1 VRSLFSYLFS
11 LLDTSSDGL
20 KSIFAIALALLL
32 AVVPTRAQPP
42 QMTPGFGGAPQE
54 GSNDPAESSA
64 YGAALAQPD
73 PASRIV
79 ALRHF
84 IVNYPNSSM
93 RQSAISQ
100 LMLAQRQTRGGGVSS
115 LGTTPHMTVA
125 QPGPT
130 SAPLPAE
137 PLPIQGVPASG
148 PPRESLLQQAAK
160 PAEITIAPHSLVIK
174 ADNSELSAIL
184 HQIAGSTGMKIEGL
198 SKDER
203 VFGSYGPGNAREV
216 LLALLE
222 GSGYNVIMVGTTP
235 DGAPRELS
243 LSQRAATAA
252 LAPGTVARNG
262 NQEDSDESDQDVQQS
277 PPPEA
282 PIQPLPGNPQ
292 NSVNEG
298 APPQPPRSPQE
309 ILQELQRQRL
319 QQQNQNPQ

>member
-1 VRSLFSYLFS
+1 VVFPGQGLVTLPLASLSGQPVQFTMTAMQQKHSSSSGSSCLWRRHSRQPGEVCSLFSYLFS

-137 PLPIQGVPASG
+137 PLPIQGVPA
-148 PPRESLLQQAAK
+148 
-160 PAEITIAPHSLVIK
+160 
-174 ADNSELSAIL
+174 
-184 HQIAGSTGMKIEGL
+184 
-198 SKDER
+198 
-203 VFGSYGPGNAREV
+203 
-216 LLALLE
+216 
-222 GSGYNVIMVGTTP
+222 
-235 DGAPRELS
+235 
-243 LSQRAATAA
+243 
-252 LAPGTVARNG
+252 
-262 NQEDSDESDQDVQQS
+262 
-277 PPPEA
+277 
-282 PIQPLPGNPQ
+282 
-292 NSVNEG
+292 
-298 APPQPPRSPQE
+298 
-309 ILQELQRQRL
+309 
-319 QQQNQNPQ
+319 